1 MAVFLLSGGGDATV
15 TAGGNHYTDL
25 GDYVDS
31 VKAILARPGTFGDL
45 FPETTNAGLVDLM
58 RDGLAE
64 CNMEQLLLGYSANT
78 NGIVRPELTP
88 GGIAMVV
95 LFAGA
100 RLVRSEILNRITSS
114 KYVAGPV
121 SAEQSYSTNILRDVA
136 KQLEAQK
143 ITLITLYRASS
154 AGAQFYMADSFV
166 ANLTGHTDN
175 GVRLAP
181 WLPPTSYVY

>member
-15 TAGGNHYTDL
+15 TTSSDHYTDL

-31 VKAILARPGTFGDL
+31 VKAMLARPGTFGDL

-64 CNMEQLLLGYSANT
+64 CNMEQLLTGYTANA
-78 NGIVRPELTP
+78 NGIVRPELPP
-88 GGIAMVV
+88 GAMAMVV
-95 LFAGA
+95 LFAGV
-100 RLVRSEILNRITSS
+100 RLVRSEILNRITST

-136 KQLEAQK
+136 KALEAQK
-143 ITLITLYRASS
+143 TTLIALYRASS
-154 AGAQFYMADSFV
+154 AGTDFYMADSYI
-166 ANLTGHTDN
+166 ANLTSRTDN

-181 WLPPTSYVY
+181 WLPSTIYG